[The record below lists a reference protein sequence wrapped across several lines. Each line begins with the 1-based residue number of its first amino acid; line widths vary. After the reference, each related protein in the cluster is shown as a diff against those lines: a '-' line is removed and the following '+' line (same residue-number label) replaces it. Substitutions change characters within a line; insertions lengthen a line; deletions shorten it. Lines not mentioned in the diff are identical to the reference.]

1 MPPRSRKAVAK
12 GKSSKKQNASV
23 QVRSTPR
30 EVPLDIPRIA
40 VTSEITDV
48 AQRSRS
54 PSRVDDSVIMLS
66 SAETTRVELNDQDP
80 SLMMLTGIDLSR
92 PSTRLGHTDM
102 TLEETGL
109 CCLIKCS
116 EIASLSSFYCSQ
128 GEHRYCVALD
138 RTEWTS
144 RPTRA
149 T

>member
-1 MPPRSRKAVAK
+1 MPPRSKKAVTK
-12 GKSSKKQNASV
+12 GKSSKKQNAGV
-23 QVRSTPR
+23 QERSIQR
-30 EVPLDIPRIA
+30 DEPLDIPRIA

-109 CCLIKCS
+109 CLIKCS

-138 RTEWTS
+138 RTERTS
-144 RPTRA
+144 GPTRA
-149 T
+149 I